1 VEVCSDLLFLFLVF
15 SAPLVAAEAPKQGAL
30 KVKVNALSAI
40 LMNADTGAIL
50 FEKDPH
56 LLSYPASVTKIATAL
71 YVLEKK
77 GGALDESVTVPH
89 ESVKIISPVIK
100 QAAFDAHPPHLLESD
115 GTMMR
120 LKLWEILSLKVL
132 LYGMMLVSGMTMQ
145 QMQLPNI
152 CSGDI

>member
-1 VEVCSDLLFLFLVF
+1 MEVCSDLLFLFLVF

-120 LKLWEILSLKVL
+120 L
-132 LYGMMLVSGMTMQ
+132 
-145 QMQLPNI
+145 
-152 CSGDI
+152 